1 MDGST
6 KVKALSDDELWAFAQ
21 EWAKNPRPVDLAEVG
36 IYKQPSP
43 DGLETLYDGDPD
55 PFGLDKP
62 GGGILKRILRFIVR

>member
-1 MDGST
+1 MDNYAKPRMT
-6 KVKALSDDELWAFAQ
+6 TDELIAFL
-21 EWAKNPRPVDLAEVG
+21 EKWEKNPRPINLAEVG

-62 GGGILKRILRFIVR
+62 GGGILKRILRFIIR